1 MCKCGGCTC
10 NIAADLEKK
19 RDEDKVHQFLLGL
32 DEDVCVRSC
41 SVRASIISTDP
52 MPSMNQVYSKI
63 KSVERVNTVIRG
75 REQRGAKTAFD
86 VKKRIWKRREK
97 QVLYGVQKEYPE
109 WWGEQKRQAGRG
121 GGRGGRGRGGMTM
134 RANAVQAA
142 VEHLKPVLKP
152 NWRIRSKVLAGLVRS
167 LFWIGY
173 DETQGNYIC
182 TRYLEL

>member
-1 MCKCGGCTC
+1 MIRTTTTSAMLSSPSNCLLFHMSWYLIGGFVSLPPLVKLRELDGSVSTS
-10 NIAADLEKK
+10 ITPPSTVKQE
-19 RDEDKVHQFLLGL
+19 GL
-32 DEDVCVRSC
+32 SN
-41 SVRASIISTDP
+41 ALA
-52 MPSMNQVYSKI
+52 Y
-63 KSVERVNTVIRG
+63 G
-75 REQRGAKTAFD
+75 REQQGAKTAFN
-86 VKKRIWKRREK
+86 VKKRIWKRRER
-97 QVLYGVQKEYPE
+97 QVLYGVKKEYPE

-167 LFWIGY
+167 LIWNGY